1 MLYGKWLIVQMRRSA
16 LMIKSQTVTF
26 PSVEFRAVVSY
37 ATSPENF
44 YVQLT
49 PEDVVE
55 LCKRLKEPSIDSVD
69 HKFRAYFNKPCLA
82 PFNDGKCYRVRIV
95 AVSDTSAT
103 VHYFDYGIHFIVNT
117 NDLRTL
123 PVEFIE
129 PPPPLQ
135 SNVVPK

>member
-1 MLYGKWLIVQMRRSA
+1 
-16 LMIKSQTVTF
+16 MIKSQTVTF
-26 PSVEFRAVVSY
+26 QSVEFRAVVSY

-49 PEDVVE
+49 PEDFFE
-55 LCKRLKEPSIDSVD
+55 LFKRLNEHSIDSVD
-69 HKFRAYFNKPCLA
+69 KKFWAYFHKPCLA
-82 PFNDGKCYRVRIV
+82 PFNDGKCYQARIV

-103 VHYFDYGIHFIVNT
+103 VHYFDYRIHFIVNT

-135 SNVVPK
+135 SDVVPK